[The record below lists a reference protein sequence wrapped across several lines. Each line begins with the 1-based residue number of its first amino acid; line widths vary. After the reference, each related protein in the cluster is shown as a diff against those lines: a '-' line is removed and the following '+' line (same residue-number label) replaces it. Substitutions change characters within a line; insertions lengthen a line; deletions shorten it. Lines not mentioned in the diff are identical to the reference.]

1 MNYCFSIAEEEFDR
15 LTKNSK
21 MEEGRTPRSGKFV
34 SEAALGSR
42 IIFPIVTSVAGKFYL
57 DAFSLFPLFPLC
69 SVTLTLPLPRERE
82 RERELERYE
91 WPLNRREPDDGVWGR
106 CKIRYRAPGIYRGLF
121 QSDEH
126 NGITR
131 CTALFFTIS
140 PPLVDDNNLDSLGGV
155 N

>member
-82 RERELERYE
+82 RELERYE

-106 CKIRYRAPGIYRGLF
+106 CKIRYSTVSCSGYISRALSKWRAQWDYSVHSPLF
-121 QSDEH
+121 HD
-126 NGITR
+126 IPAPR
-131 CTALFFTIS
+131 RW
-140 PPLVDDNNLDSLGGV
+140 
-155 N
+155 